1 MYKQIDANKRNS
13 LLLISFFLIL
23 IMTLGWVFSYV
34 LNNTWIFP
42 IAVIF
47 SVSQALIGY
56 YFGDKITL
64 LVSRAKEVRHDEN
77 PQFYHIVENLCIT
90 AGLPLPKIYI
100 IEDSAPNAFAAGR
113 DPKHALICVTSGL
126 LEKLERPELEGVIA
140 HELSHIGNYDIRLM
154 TIAVVLVGIVSLLSD
169 WFLRYTFWGRRE
181 REREENNQFKIII
194 LALAFILAILAPL
207 IAGLIQLAISRK
219 REYLADASAA
229 LLTRYPEGL
238 AQALEK
244 ISQDSEPLEAA
255 NKATAHLYI
264 ENPLKEH
271 GGWLNNLFNTHPP
284 VEERIKILRNMI

>member
-13 LLLISFFLIL
+13 FLLISFFLIL

-47 SVSQALIGY
+47 SISQALISY

-77 PQFYHIVENLCIT
+77 PQLYHIVENLCIA
-90 AGLPLPKIYI
+90 AGLPVPKIYI
-100 IEDSAPNAFAAGR
+100 IDDTAPNAFAAGR
-113 DPKHALICVTSGL
+113 DPKHAVICVTSGI
-126 LEKLERPELEGVIA
+126 LEKLKRSELEGVIA

-154 TIAVVLVGIVSLLSD
+154 TITVVLVGIVSLLSD

-194 LALAFILAILAPL
+194 LVLAFILAILAPI

-238 AQALEK
+238 ARALEK

-255 NKATAHLYI
+255 NKATAHLYF
-264 ENPLKEH
+264 ENPLKEY

-284 VEERIKILRNMI
+284 AEERIKILRGMI